1 MQAPGSSQEAIL
13 PARAVADAPFSAL
26 AARLDD
32 LGHRERKL
40 RGGFASGRKVKVRD
54 VCQFL
59 AAPKNRGFQFLIPTL
74 TWYISKK
81 KRYDTG
87 KTASERFSC
96 HILQH

>member
-1 MQAPGSSQEAIL
+1 VQAPGSSQEAIL
-13 PARAVADAPFSAL
+13 PARAVADASFSAL

-59 AAPKNRGFQFLIPTL
+59 ARQKIEGSSFEFL
-74 TWYISKK
+74 
-81 KRYDTG
+81 R
-87 KTASERFSC
+87 
-96 HILQH
+96 